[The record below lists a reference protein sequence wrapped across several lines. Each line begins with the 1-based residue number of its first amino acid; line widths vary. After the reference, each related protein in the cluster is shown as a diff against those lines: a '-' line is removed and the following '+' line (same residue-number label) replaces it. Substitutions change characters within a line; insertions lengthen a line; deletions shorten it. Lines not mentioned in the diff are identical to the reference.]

1 MSDTNTPEYVYSHN
15 GEDSWV
21 KDEDS
26 AVDSAIFFKD
36 GEKPVTVKIYRGEAE
51 PYTHDTFAFHIGEN
65 ILELLQEAAHGEGGE
80 FAEDYLEDLSKEQL
94 DDLTLIVTEW
104 LNKNA
109 AQPTFFSVKNV
120 ESYEVKI

>member
-1 MSDTNTPEYVYSHN
+1 MSDTTPEYVYSHN

-26 AVDSAIFFKD
+26 AVDSAMFAK
-36 GEKPVTVKIYRGEAE
+36 GSEKPVTVKIYRGEAQ

-65 ILELLQEAAHGEGGE
+65 ILELLQEVAHGECGE
-80 FAEDYLEDLSKEQL
+80 FAEDYLADVSEKQS
-94 DDLTLIVTEW
+94 DDLTRIVTEW

-109 AQPTFFSVKNV
+109 AQPTFYGVKNV
-120 ESYEVKI
+120 KAYEVKL

>member
-1 MSDTNTPEYVYSHN
+1 MSDTTPKYVYSHN

-21 KDEDS
+21 EHEDS
-26 AVDSAIFFKD
+26 AVDSAMFVK
-36 GEKPVTVKIYRGEAE
+36 GEETGTVKIYRGEAQK
-51 PYTHDTFAFHIGEN
+51 YTHDAFAFDIGAE
-65 ILELLQEAAHGEGGE
+65 IQEMVWAAAQGEGGE

-120 ESYEVKI
+120 ESYEVKL

>member
-1 MSDTNTPEYVYSHN
+1 MSDTTPKYVYSHN

-21 KDEDS
+21 EDEDS
-26 AVDSAIFFKD
+26 AVDSAMFAK
-36 GEKPVTVKIYRGEAE
+36 GEETGTVKIYRGEAQK
-51 PYTHDTFAFHIGEN
+51 YTHDTFAFDIGAD
-65 ILELLQEAAHGEGGE
+65 IQEAVWAAAQGEGGE

-94 DDLTLIVTEW
+94 GDLTRIVIEW

-120 ESYEVKI
+120 QVYEVKI